1 MRTCTIGA
9 VTIGAHSPVRLMGI
23 INCSPESFF
32 SGSFVRT
39 EGVRRRGEELIAQ
52 GADIID
58 IGARS
63 TAPGAPP
70 LSLAEEKARMIA
82 ALEECSGLGVAV
94 SVDTIHPEVLEACL
108 AHDIQAVNDISGLTN
123 RNIAARIGE
132 AGLPAIL
139 MASIAHP
146 GDAIGVEATVD
157 ALGRVVARAGEAG
170 IEEFVLDPAIGKWS
184 EEKLPAH
191 DWELCREFSRFL
203 AFDRPLLAAV
213 SRKSFIG
220 DLLDKP
226 TEQRLTGSLAVTYSL
241 IMRGASLV
249 RTHDVAETRDLIRV
263 LAYLER
269 NR

>member
-1 MRTCTIGA
+1 MIGRK
-9 VTIGAHSPVRLMGI
+9 TPWT
-23 INCSPESFF
+23 PEN
-32 SGSFVRT
+32 
-39 EGVRRRGEELIAQ
+39 EY
-52 GADIID
+52 
-58 IGARS
+58 
-63 TAPGAPP
+63 
-70 LSLAEEKARMIA
+70 
-82 ALEECSGLGVAV
+82 
-94 SVDTIHPEVLEACL
+94 
-108 AHDIQAVNDISGLTN
+108 
-123 RNIAARIGE
+123 E
-132 AGLPAIL
+132 AG
-139 MASIAHP
+139 
-146 GDAIGVEATVD
+146 
-157 ALGRVVARAGEAG
+157 
-170 IEEFVLDPAIGKWS
+170 KYK
-184 EEKLPAH
+184 KLPVH

>member
-9 VTIGAHSPVRLMGI
+9 VIIGTDSPVRLMGI

-32 SGSFVRT
+32 SRSFVST
-39 EGVRRRGEELIAQ
+39 DGVRRRAQDLIAQ

-70 LSLAEEKARMIA
+70 LSVAEEKARMIG
-82 ALEECSGLGVAV
+82 ALGECAGLGIAV
-94 SVDTIHPEVLEACL
+94 SVDTMHPEVLEACL
-108 AHDIQAVNDISGLTN
+108 AYDIQAVNDISGLIDG
-123 RNIAARIGE
+123 NIAARIGD

-139 MASIAHP
+139 MASVGRP

-157 ALGRVVARAGEAG
+157 ALARVVERASEAG
-170 IEEFVLDPAIGKWS
+170 IKEFVLDPAVGRWR

-191 DWELCREFSRFL
+191 DWDLCRHFSRFL
-203 AFDRPLLAAV
+203 VFDRPLLAAV

-226 TEQRLTGSLAVTYSL
+226 TEQRLSGSLAVTYGL
-241 IMRGASLV
+241 ILRGASLV

-269 NR
+269 NP